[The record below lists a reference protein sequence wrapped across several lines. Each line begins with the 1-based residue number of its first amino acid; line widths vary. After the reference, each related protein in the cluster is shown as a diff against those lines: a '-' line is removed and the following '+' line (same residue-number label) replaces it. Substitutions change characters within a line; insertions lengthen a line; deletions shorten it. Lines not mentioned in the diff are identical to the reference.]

1 MSYKEENIMF
11 RDFGEYE
18 SDGTLYY
25 YIETGIDLDKCRR
38 QGNCIIGT
46 GRVEYYKTAE
56 EYNNCCPSEMEPF
69 KFEWSL
75 VSDRIEI
82 FECEYDKDID
92 IDNLL
97 DNLKNNLDID
107 GV

>member
-1 MSYKEENIMF
+1 MFYKEDNIMF

-25 YIETGIDLDKCRR
+25 YIETVIDLTKCRR
-38 QGNCIIGT
+38 QGNCIIGM
-46 GRVEYYKTAE
+46 GGVEYYKTAE
-56 EYNNCCPSEMEPF
+56 DYNNSHPSEIEPF

-82 FECEYDKDID
+82 FECEYAKDID
-92 IDNLL
+92 IDRIL

>member
-1 MSYKEENIMF
+1 MF

-18 SDGTLYY
+18 SDDTLYN
-25 YIETGIDLDKCRR
+25 YIENIIDLTKCRI
-38 QGNCIIGT
+38 QGNCIIGV
-46 GRVEYYKTAE
+46 GGVEYYKTAE
-56 EYNNCCPSEMEPF
+56 DYNNSHPSEIEPF

-82 FECEYDKDID
+82 FECEYAKDID
-92 IDNLL
+92 IDRIL